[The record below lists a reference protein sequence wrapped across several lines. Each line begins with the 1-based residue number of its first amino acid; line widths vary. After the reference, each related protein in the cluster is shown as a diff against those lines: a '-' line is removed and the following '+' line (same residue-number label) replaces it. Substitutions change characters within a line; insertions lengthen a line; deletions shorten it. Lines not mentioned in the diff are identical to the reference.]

1 MSLLVSRAQLAT
13 ALFVALFGGI
23 LLLASPLRAADP
35 TPIACPNGQTVFLEG
50 SAPPREPLLVYLGGR
65 AVGGGL
71 ADANGTY
78 RLPLRAQ
85 ERPGSYP
92 VEVRLRSSRA
102 VIERFTCFVNV
113 PIGSG
118 PTETPTGLPT
128 PGATTRVSPTQP
140 PQVTRA
146 PVITLSPTTTSAT
159 VVGGTPSVTPTGPT
173 ATPTLTG
180 TAGPSPTSTGTPPAG
195 NVTPTPR
202 TGDVVILDV
211 LVIDPAFPDDEE
223 FVQISNTSDRAI
235 NLAGWRLIN
244 ASRPD
249 ATRASVPPFVFPT
262 FSLGPSADLLVFSL
276 PGQNDLNSSD
286 FYWGQ
291 SGAIWKAGDR
301 VELRDARNTLVHSFP
316 VPAQ

>member
-1 MSLLVSRAQLAT
+1 
-13 ALFVALFGGI
+13 VALLGGI

-35 TPIACPNGQTVFLEG
+35 TPIACPNGQTVFLNG

-71 ADANGTY
+71 ADGNGRY

-85 ERPGSYP
+85 ERPGSYA

-102 VIERFTCFVNV
+102 VIERFTCFVDV

-128 PGATTRVSPTQP
+128 PAASPRSAPTQP

-173 ATPTLTG
+173 ATPTLTT
-180 TAGPSPTSTGTPPAG
+180 TATGPSPTPTRTSQAG
-195 NVTPTPR
+195 A
-202 TGDVVILDV
+202 VVIDDV
-211 LVIDPAFPDDEE
+211 FLIDPAFPEDEE
-223 FVQISNTSDRAI
+223 YVEIRNASDRAI
-235 NLAGWRLIN
+235 TLNGWRLIN

-249 ATRASVPPFVFPT
+249 STRASVPPFIFPS
-262 FSLGPSADLLVFSL
+262 FSLDSSASLLVFSL
-276 PGQNDLNSSD
+276 AGQNDLDVNE

-291 SGAIWKAGDR
+291 SGAIWKAGDK
-301 VELRDARNTLVHSFP
+301 VELRDARNTLIHSFP
-316 VPAQ
+316 VPNQ

>member
-1 MSLLVSRAQLAT
+1 LVSRAQLAT

-71 ADANGTY
+71 ADGNGSY

-102 VIERFTCFVNV
+102 VIERFTCFVDV

-128 PGATTRVSPTQP
+128 PAASPRSDPTQL

-159 VVGGTPSVTPTGPT
+159 VVSGTPSVTPTGPT
-173 ATPTLTG
+173 ATPTLT
-180 TAGPSPTSTGTPPAG
+180 TIATGPS
-195 NVTPTPR
+195 PTPR
-202 TGDVVILDV
+202 TGDIVILDV
-211 LVIDPAFPDDEE
+211 LVIDPAFPDEEE
-223 FVQISNTSDRAI
+223 FVQISNTSDRSI
-235 NLAGWRLIN
+235 SLTNWRLVN

-249 ATRASVPPFVFPT
+249 ATRASVPPFVFPP

-276 PGQNDLNSSD
+276 PGQNDLNISE

-301 VELRDARNTLVHSFP
+301 VELRDARNTLIHSF
-316 VPAQ
+316 VASQ